1 MVRSDKNMEKS
12 FAESKEWDTDKL
24 TGSSGSQI
32 ERYALPMGEKAR
44 ISFSGSERNSV
55 FVKST
60 EGTFVDIS
68 GNSGMDLDS
77 DCRTVGVL
85 DLDRDGFND
94 FLLTSC
100 NQETLSVFHN
110 RIGTLNENA
119 EVENNFVAI
128 RVVGGND
135 SWQTSSEYS
144 SRDGIGALIRIESE
158 SHRQIREVRSG
169 EGFCTQNSLT
179 CLVGIG
185 KDEIAKSIEVNWPSG
200 KSSVVEDVSAGM
212 LVEIYENPEQ
222 AVGSKGFLVK
232 PYRKVEPDWSPMA
245 KKSLPFPVELDS
257 QPKGKLTVV
266 VAMATWCDACLRHL
280 DDLSMIREQ
289 LPEVEIIAIP
299 IDAKE
304 TAKKLSGYMEKHD
317 PAYRLLSPN
326 ETRGQKF
333 VEFVVGQNGS
343 AETPFAVVINDQ
355 GEVLQT
361 TVKTVPVISELKRL
375 IASPTGTSSR

>member
-144 SRDGIGALIRIESE
+144 SRDGIGAWIRIESE
-158 SHRQIREVRSG
+158 SHRLIREVRSG

-212 LVEIYENPEQ
+212 LVQIYENPVQTEG
-222 AVGSKGFLVK
+222 AKGFLVK
-232 PYRKVEPDWSPMA
+232 PYRKIEPDWSPMA

-280 DDLSMIREQ
+280 DDLSLIREQ

-299 IDAKE
+299 IDPNE
-304 TAKKLSGYMEKHD
+304 TAKKLSGYME
-317 PAYRLLSPN
+317 
-326 ETRGQKF
+326 
-333 VEFVVGQNGS
+333 
-343 AETPFAVVINDQ
+343 
-355 GEVLQT
+355 
-361 TVKTVPVISELKRL
+361 TVSYTHLTL
-375 IASPTGTSSR
+375 PTKA